1 MNNYDVVVIGSG
13 IAGITAAIYLK
24 RASIN
29 VALIDMNAPGGQ
41 LLNIKAI
48 ENYPGFKEITG
59 PDLAWQLYEQ
69 VTKLDIPFYTEEVID
84 IKDGENKVVTTT
96 KSVFNCFGIILATG
110 RAMRTLGLP
119 NEANYRGKGLSFC
132 ATCDGALYKDKT
144 VCILGTEKED
154 IDYLLGVCKEVIIL
168 NPTLEC
174 EYKNNKQIRVINQAK
189 IEKLEGQSKLE
200 SIVVNG
206 EKINTS
212 ALFINLDSVPSISF
226 IKDIPIKKDKGY
238 IVVNDKMET
247 NIKGIYACGDIIK
260 KDLYQL
266 VTAASEGAIAAT
278 NLRKE
283 IKRGCNEMK

>member
-1 MNNYDVVVIGSG
+1 MNNYDVDVVVIGSG

-29 VALIDMNAPGGQ
+29 VVLIDMNAPGGQ
-41 LLNIKAI
+41 LLNIKKI
-48 ENYPGFKEITG
+48 ENYPGYKEITG
-59 PDLAWQLYEQ
+59 PDLAIKLYEQ
-69 VTKLDIPFYTEEVID
+69 VTNLNIPFYVEEVIE
-84 IKDGENKVVTTT
+84 IKDGDKKVITTSNSIFT
-96 KSVFNCFGIILATG
+96 CSGLVLATG
-110 RAMRTLGLP
+110 RALKTLGLP
-119 NEANYRGKGLSFC
+119 NENKFRGKGLSFC

-154 IDYLLGVCKEVIIL
+154 VDYLLGVCKQVIIL
-168 NPTLEC
+168 NPTLKC
-174 EYKNNKQIRVINQAK
+174 DYKESGKIKIINQSK
-189 IEKLEGQSKLE
+189 VEQLIGDNKLE

-206 EKINTS
+206 KKIDTS

-226 IKDIPIKKDKGY
+226 IKDIPIHKDKGY
-238 IVVNDKMET
+238 IVVNNKMQT

-283 IKRGCNEMK
+283 IKSHN

>member
-41 LLNIKAI
+41 LLNIKTI

-154 IDYLLGVCKEVIIL
+154 VDYLLGVCKEVIIL

-189 IEKLEGQSKLE
+189 VEKLEGQSKLE

-278 NLRKE
+278 NLRKK
-283 IKRGCNEMK
+283 IKSHN

>member
-1 MNNYDVVVIGSG
+1 MNNYNVDVVVIGSG

-24 RASIN
+24 RASVN
-29 VALIDMNAPGGQ
+29 VVLIDMNAPGGQ
-41 LLNIKAI
+41 LLNIKKI
-48 ENYPGFKEITG
+48 ENYPGYKDITG
-59 PDLAWQLYEQ
+59 PDLAIKLYEQ
-69 VTKLDIPFYTEEVID
+69 VTNLDIPFYVEEVID
-84 IKDGENKVVTTT
+84 IKDGDKKIVTTSNSIFT
-96 KSVFNCFGIILATG
+96 CSGIVLATG
-110 RAMRTLGLP
+110 RAIKTLGLP
-119 NEANYRGKGLSFC
+119 NETKYRGKGLSFC

-154 IDYLLGVCKEVIIL
+154 IDYLLEVCKKVIIL
-168 NPTLEC
+168 NPTLKC
-174 EYKNNKQIRVINQAK
+174 EYKEIDKIKVINQAK
-189 IEKLEGQSKLE
+189 VEKLNGENKLE

-206 EKINTS
+206 KKIATS

-226 IKDIPIKKDKGY
+226 IKDIPIRKINGY
-238 IVVNDKMET
+238 IEVNNKMQT

-283 IKRGCNEMK
+283 IKSHN